1 MEKKQN
7 FQDRDRVHRLI
18 QQGGLI
24 DMVGLN
30 AIDKPLM
37 AGLLLDCK
45 RRLDV
50 MTDQQK
56 YDLRKE
62 GFLTMKDRKGRKY
75 LERAK
80 TQIKPLKFWDNLEVQ
95 PWQRKI

>member
-1 MEKKQN
+1 MENQEKQ
-7 FQDRDRVHRLI
+7 RTHRLI

-30 AIDKPLM
+30 TIDKPLI

-45 RRLDV
+45 RRLDL
-50 MTDQQK
+50 MSDQQK

-62 GFLTMKDRKGRKY
+62 GFLTMQERKGKRY

-80 TQIKPLKFWDNLEVQ
+80 TQIKPLKFWNCQEVQ
-95 PWQRKI
+95 SWQKYL

>member
-1 MEKKQN
+1 MEKQTNFKDKQ
-7 FQDRDRVHRLI
+7 RVHRLI

-24 DMVGLN
+24 DMAGLS
-30 AIDKPLM
+30 AVDKPLI

-45 RRLDV
+45 RRLDL
-50 MTDQQK
+50 MTDQQR

-62 GFLTMKDRKGRKY
+62 GYLTMQERKGKRY

-80 TQIKPLKFWDNLEVQ
+80 KQIKPFKFWDNPEVQ
-95 PWQRKI
+95 AWQKSL

>member
-1 MEKKQN
+1 MENQEKQ
-7 FQDRDRVHRLI
+7 RTHRLI

-30 AIDKPLM
+30 TIDKPLI

-45 RRLDV
+45 RRLDL
-50 MTDQQK
+50 MSDQQK
-56 YDLRKE
+56 YELRKE
-62 GFLTMKDRKGRKY
+62 GFLTMQERKGKRY

-80 TQIKPLKFWDNLEVQ
+80 TQIKPLKFWNSQEVQ
-95 PWQRKI
+95 SWQKYL

>member
-1 MEKKQN
+1 MQR
-7 FQDRDRVHRLI
+7 QDKERTHRLI
-18 QQGGLI
+18 QQGSLI

-30 AIDKPLM
+30 VVDKPLI

-45 RRLDV
+45 RRLDS
-50 MTDQQK
+50 MSDQQK

-62 GFLTMKDRKGRKY
+62 GFLTMQERKGKRY

-80 TQIKPLKFWDNLEVQ
+80 RQIKPLKFWDSQEVK
-95 PWQRKI
+95 PWQRFL

>member
-1 MEKKQN
+1 MENQDKQ
-7 FQDRDRVHRLI
+7 RTHRLI

-30 AIDKPLM
+30 TIDKPLI

-45 RRLDV
+45 RRLDL
-50 MTDQQK
+50 MSDQQK

-62 GFLTMKDRKGRKY
+62 GFLTMQERKGKRY

-80 TQIKPLKFWDNLEVQ
+80 TQIKPLKFWDNQEVQ
-95 PWQRKI
+95 SWQKYL

>member
-1 MEKKQN
+1 MENQDKQ
-7 FQDRDRVHRLI
+7 RTHRLI

-24 DMVGLN
+24 DMVGLST
-30 AIDKPLM
+30 IDKPLI

-45 RRLDV
+45 RRLDL
-50 MTDQQK
+50 MSDQQK

-62 GFLTMKDRKGRKY
+62 GFLTMQERKGKRY

-80 TQIKPLKFWDNLEVQ
+80 TQIKPLKFWNSQEVQ
-95 PWQRKI
+95 SWQKYL